1 MYPFKYTLLFNSYFL
16 TKTIPKMAQFLY
28 LKRKSYKKGYSILY
42 KKKRI
47 DQKKW
52 QLKEQYKLIP
62 CGNK

>member
-42 KKKRI
+42 KKKNRPEKMAVKRTI
-47 DQKKW
+47 QAYSVW
-52 QLKEQYKLIP
+52 E
-62 CGNK
+62 